1 MEKELKINKV
11 FEEFLLNQ
19 AHTGHRPA
27 HAWFI
32 EIDFV
37 RDVCNMCVCVSVC
50 PPPRLLL
57 TSGVIWTQYD
67 WLNKFYSLY
76 IYGSRNCYQ

>member
-19 AHTGHRPA
+19 AHTGHRSA
-27 HAWFI
+27 HVWFI

-37 RDVCNMCVCVSVC
+37 RDMCNVCVCVSVC
-50 PPPRLLL
+50 LPPRLLI
-57 TSGVIWTQYD
+57 TSGVIWTKYD
-67 WLNKFYSLY
+67 WLNKFYSL
-76 IYGSRNCYQ
+76 